1 MFHDTH
7 PCLYRRIP
15 GTRVDDFLLF
25 ASVIIKQNV
34 GPLPPPPFGW
44 EESPLQLVLSTA
56 VANLLL
62 CVVVCGD
69 FLISFMLHIHK
80 VFRDYIRI
88 VLLFF
93 SSSLIKASEGRAPR
107 RPKNKTYCV

>member
-34 GPLPPPPFGW
+34 GPLPPPPF
-44 EESPLQLVLSTA
+44 PLWVGRVPLAARIEYS
-56 VANLLL
+56 
-62 CVVVCGD
+62 CCKFVVVCSG
-69 FLISFMLHIHK
+69 LW
-80 VFRDYIRI
+80 
-88 VLLFF
+88 
-93 SSSLIKASEGRAPR
+93 
-107 RPKNKTYCV
+107 